1 MKCPKCQTEN
11 ESGARF
17 CANCGSRLSAPRPAA
32 AGRSQTPAQNSCP
45 VCGQVNP
52 AGSAFCE
59 TCGTKLTATPAPA
72 TRSGQTAPATAAQ
85 PQTRTTQAKGQT
97 SGAWWLLPIFL
108 GWVGGLIGYL
118 VVKESDQS
126 KAKGLLIFGI
136 IWTVFWVVVTIVASI
151 VMNFVVDF

>member
-1 MKCPKCQTEN
+1 MKCTKCQTEN

-17 CANCGSRLSAPRPAA
+17 CANCGNKMTTPRTAA
-32 AGRSQTPAQNSCP
+32 DRARATGKTTCP
-45 VCGQVNP
+45 NCGQENP
-52 AGSAFCE
+52 TGSTFCE
-59 TCGTKLTATPAPA
+59 TCGTKLAATPEPP
-72 TRSGQTAPATAAQ
+72 TRSSQNTPSPAAR
-85 PQTRTTQAKGQT
+85 PQTGTTQTKAQT

-136 IWTVFWVVVTIVASI
+136 VWTVFWVVVYIIGLIVASSVI
-151 VMNFVVDF
+151 DF

>member
-17 CANCGSRLSAPRPAA
+17 CANCGSRLTAPRPAA
-32 AGRSQTPAQNSCP
+32 TAGPTRTPGQNSCP
-45 VCGQVNP
+45 SCGQVNP
-52 AGSAFCE
+52 TGSAFCE
-59 TCGTKLTATPAPA
+59 TCGTKLAAPPAP
-72 TRSGQTAPATAAQ
+72 TTLPGQAPTKPAA
-85 PQTRTTQAKGQT
+85 QAKGQT

>member
-1 MKCPKCQTEN
+1 MKCPNCQTEN

-17 CANCGSRLSAPRPAA
+17 CANCGSQMTPPRPAA
-32 AGRSQTPAQNSCP
+32 GHTRATGKTTCP
-45 VCGQVNP
+45 NCGQENP

-59 TCGTKLTATPAPA
+59 TCGMKLAAAPAPSSRPGQAA
-72 TRSGQTAPATAAQ
+72 TTTAAP
-85 PQTRTTQAKGQT
+85 PQTGTTQTKGKT

-136 IWTVFWVVVTIVASI
+136 VWTVFWIVLYIVAFLVLSN
-151 VMNFVVDF
+151 VADF

>member
-32 AGRSQTPAQNSCP
+32 AAGPTRTPGQNSCP
-45 VCGQVNP
+45 SCGQVNP
-52 AGSAFCE
+52 PGSAFCE
-59 TCGTKLTATPAPA
+59 TCGMKLAAPRTNVAPA
-72 TRSGQTAPATAAQ
+72 GQTAVRQAPTKPAA
-85 PQTRTTQAKGQT
+85 QAKGNT

-126 KAKGLLIFGI
+126 KAKGLLVFGI
-136 IWTVFWVVVTIVASI
+136 IWTVFWVVISVIASV
-151 VMNFVVDF
+151 VMNFVIDF